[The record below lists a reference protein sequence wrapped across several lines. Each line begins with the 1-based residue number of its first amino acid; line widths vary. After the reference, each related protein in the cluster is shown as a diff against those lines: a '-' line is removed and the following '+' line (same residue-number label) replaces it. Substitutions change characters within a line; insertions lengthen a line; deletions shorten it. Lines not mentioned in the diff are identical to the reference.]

1 VFNGEIPRPVRIGGC
16 FNGED
21 PELDSRSA
29 HPRWLH
35 KPAVSLVPL
44 PCEDTSPKPFSLWRI
59 PGRKQLFHERGD
71 LQLWSRTRQSVAQ
84 LRLSHGL
91 EDSAA
96 FAYLVPADEW
106 LDARLF
112 AVRETQA
119 TYESGIAEQGSATMA
134 GPSRADLLH
143 VRALQVFDAT
153 TAGASHR
160 DIADVLFGVERV
172 ARKWN
177 SDSELRARVR
187 HFVKRARYYVNGGY
201 LDLTCTLNP
210 RQRRHPQMK

>member
-1 VFNGEIPRPVRIGGC
+1 VFNGAISRPVRIGGC
-16 FNGED
+16 FTGED
-21 PELDSRSA
+21 PHLDSRSA
-29 HPRWLH
+29 QPRWLH
-35 KPAVSLVPL
+35 KPPVWLVPL
-44 PCEDTSPKPFSLWRI
+44 SCEGTLPQPFSLWRI
-59 PGRKQLFHERGD
+59 PGRKQLFHEGGD
-71 LQLWSRTRQSVAQ
+71 LQLWSRTRGSVAQ
-84 LRLSHGL
+84 LRLSHEL

-96 FAYLVPADEW
+96 FAYLVPADEG
-106 LDARLF
+106 LDARLL

-119 TYESGIAEQGSATMA
+119 TYESGIAEQVSATMA

-160 DIADVLFGVERV
+160 DIADVLFGAERV

-187 HFVKRARYYVNGGY
+187 HLIKRAEYYVNGGY
-201 LDLTCTLNP
+201 RDLTRTLNP
-210 RQRRHPQMK
+210 GLRRRHR